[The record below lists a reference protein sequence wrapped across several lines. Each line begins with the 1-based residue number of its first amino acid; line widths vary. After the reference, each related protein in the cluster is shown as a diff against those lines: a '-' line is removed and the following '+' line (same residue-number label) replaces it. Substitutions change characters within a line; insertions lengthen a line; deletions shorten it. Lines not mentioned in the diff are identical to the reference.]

1 MSFVLKTN
9 NRKYE
14 SGSTLIAKIVT
25 PDKSK
30 VSYLKCPV
38 KIQPQTIS
46 DEDAV
51 IRDLQIIES
60 TLNAND
66 WNNITEEIEYLSVA
80 INSVTNGSHVSEP
93 IITNSQISQDG
104 VNVQI
109 INNSGKVLHRPL
121 YDVNK
126 EDDYIGQKCTLIIT
140 VSKGSA
146 SRTLQKDFIVPAYT
160 ADDVLGIIK
169 AKISE
174 VALWGFIKNNNE
186 SANNIFSDLKNLN
199 DETNV
204 KNFFEKCNINLSDY
218 ATKNSMPKV
227 TTTYFNTTLGGFDN
241 TGVITRL
248 KANEAFDAAS
258 TDPLLKPCTDSRM
271 IVKDD
276 VSNTILDALGLDSTE
291 VKRGITIAYRTQF
304 LADEKNKIETKITLE
319 GGNLPVNYSVNNIAI
334 LSEKISIN
342 DIMFN
347 ITSATRASWVTP
359 FYSDY
364 GLSDSII
371 NNSQASNRLN
381 IEVSSG
387 QNVIISLP
395 SSLRNLPG
403 GIPDAKHIGYS
414 VDSVGNMSGFADSFI
429 YFSIYTNTKMNVV
442 NQTEIA
448 TVTDNLKLLS
458 STTELAANTPLTS
471 SNTPK
476 YLYIDSTDPVPG
488 SGIDG
493 VLEIHCY
500 DSVLGKGKILS
511 SIYFHIT
518 KTS

>member
-1 MSFVLKTN
+1 
-9 NRKYE
+9 
-14 SGSTLIAKIVT
+14 
-25 PDKSK
+25 
-30 VSYLKCPV
+30 
-38 KIQPQTIS
+38 
-46 DEDAV
+46 
-51 IRDLQIIES
+51 
-60 TLNAND
+60 
-66 WNNITEEIEYLSVA
+66 
-80 INSVTNGSHVSEP
+80 
-93 IITNSQISQDG
+93 
-104 VNVQI
+104 
-109 INNSGKVLHRPL
+109 
-121 YDVNK
+121 
-126 EDDYIGQKCTLIIT
+126 
-140 VSKGSA
+140 
-146 SRTLQKDFIVPAYT
+146 
-160 ADDVLGIIK
+160 
-169 AKISE
+169 
-174 VALWGFIKNNNE
+174 
-186 SANNIFSDLKNLN
+186 
-199 DETNV
+199 
-204 KNFFEKCNINLSDY
+204 
-218 ATKNSMPKV
+218 
-227 TTTYFNTTLGGFDN
+227 
-241 TGVITRL
+241 
-248 KANEAFDAAS
+248 
-258 TDPLLKPCTDSRM
+258 
-271 IVKDD
+271 
-276 VSNTILDALGLDSTE
+276 
-291 VKRGITIAYRTQF
+291 
-304 LADEKNKIETKITLE
+304 
-319 GGNLPVNYSVNNIAI
+319 
-334 LSEKISIN
+334 
-342 DIMFN
+342 MFN

-371 NNSQASNRLN
+371 DNSQASNRLN

-414 VDSVGNMSGFADSFI
+414 VDSVGNMNGFTDNFI

-488 SGIDG
+488 NGIDG